1 MSMCCAFTCR
11 WTKRGADGSKET
23 YVAVSPSMVSF
34 RSLRDRVSQPN
45 DSNEIWTPDLSS
57 LTEVENGPD
66 INRQARIGVQ
76 VLLGRTRA

>member
-1 MSMCCAFTCR
+1 
-11 WTKRGADGSKET
+11 
-23 YVAVSPSMVSF
+23 MVSF